1 MMKDLWRVTEAVM
14 RGTRVPWWRGT
25 RGEWY
30 VAGQLVLI
38 AVVFFGPRTLPGLAV
53 WPAPLARIS
62 VTVGAALMLAGSG
75 LLVVGLL
82 WLGSNLTPLPY
93 PRPHAILV
101 QTRPYRLVRHPM
113 YVGGIV
119 LAYVWALVVR
129 GWLTL
134 VYATVLF
141 VFLDVKSTREERWLA
156 DKFPDYPDYK
166 RRVRKLIPFI
176 H

>member
-1 MMKDLWRVTEAVM
+1 MKDLWRVTETVM
-14 RGTRVPWWRGT
+14 PGSREPWWRGT

-38 AVVFFGPRTLPGLAV
+38 AVVFFGPRTLTSLPV

-62 VTVGAALMLAGSG
+62 VIVGAALMLAGSG
-75 LLVVGLL
+75 LLIAGLL
-82 WLGSNLTPLPY
+82 RLGSNLTPLPY
-93 PRPHAILV
+93 PRPHAILI
-101 QTRPYRLVRHPM
+101 QTGPYRIVRHPM
-113 YVGGIV
+113 YAGGIV
-119 LAYVWALVVR
+119 LAYGWGLVVR

-141 VFLDVKSTREERWLA
+141 VFLDIKSAREERWLA
-156 DKFPDYPDYK
+156 DKFPDYPDYQ